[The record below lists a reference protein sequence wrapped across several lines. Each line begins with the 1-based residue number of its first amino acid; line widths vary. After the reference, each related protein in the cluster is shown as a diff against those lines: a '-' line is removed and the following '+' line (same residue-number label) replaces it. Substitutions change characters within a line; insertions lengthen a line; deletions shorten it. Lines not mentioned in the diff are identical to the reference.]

1 MLRFTLPIS
10 LVSCACSPENRV
22 VSCGYIRGEGRF
34 QTTSPPPSL
43 RYHIFRLPVSTRQLP
58 FASILLAYTRHGL
71 SLSRGYCLSSNGR
84 RMRAWPLSRVQ
95 VRAYTGIESSNEFG
109 IRYVYVY
116 LYIYIYTYVCIYRGE
131 YFIRRESG
139 RVSRNIS
146 PRTRLAP
153 TSSNPPL
160 RV

>member
-1 MLRFTLPIS
+1 M
-10 LVSCACSPENRV
+10 
-22 VSCGYIRGEGRF
+22 SCGYIRGEGRF

-116 LYIYIYTYVCIYRGE
+116 LYIYIYIRTYVYIE
-131 YFIRRESG
+131 ENISSG
-139 RVSRNIS
+139 GNQAACRAIFLLERVSRL
-146 PRTRLAP
+146 PPP
-153 TSSNPPL
+153 TLLSVFDKEERDPPS
-160 RV
+160 R